1 VRVISRYLDCPPKE
15 RLRRI
20 AVVLLVA
27 GMVYVPGFVTL
38 AMLLSGNA

>member
-1 VRVISRYLDCPPKE
+1 MIARYLDCGPRE

-20 AVVLLVA
+20 AVVAIVA
-27 GMVYVPGFVTL
+27 AVVYVPGFVTL